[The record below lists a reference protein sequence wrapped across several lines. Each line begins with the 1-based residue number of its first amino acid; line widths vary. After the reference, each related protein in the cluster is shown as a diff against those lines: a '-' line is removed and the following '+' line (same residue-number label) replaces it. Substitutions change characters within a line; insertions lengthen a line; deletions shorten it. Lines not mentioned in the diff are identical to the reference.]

1 MIGED
6 GAVGVF
12 SGANVHDVS
21 FGYVGGFVAEP
32 FVPDPWL
39 VRSSMKLTIP
49 CWARVFW
56 AGLRL
61 SLIRARPLPR
71 NCR

>member
-1 MIGED
+1 MLMLVLLLFGTGAIAGTLTGLIGED

-32 FVPDPWL
+32 FVPDP
-39 VRSSMKLTIP
+39 
-49 CWARVFW
+49 CWYVQV
-56 AGLRL
+56 
-61 SLIRARPLPR
+61 
-71 NCR
+71 